1 MHYCFESAFL
11 GFCDTELGGRSR
23 AVSAPQVG
31 VSQPAGGM
39 QGLPVSGT
47 CRGRDKGRHKAR
59 LLKVIFVYQS
69 NIHYIHTHTHMWQQL
84 KMYQK
89 MLT

>member
-11 GFCDTELGGRSR
+11 GFYDTELGGGSR

-31 VSQPAGGM
+31 VSQPARGM
-39 QGLPVSGT
+39 QGLPALGT

-59 LLKVIFVYQS
+59 LLK
-69 NIHYIHTHTHMWQQL
+69 
-84 KMYQK
+84 
-89 MLT
+89 